1 LRDDV
6 AISSTL
12 PRHCEERSDVA
23 RGILKDE
30 GERARG
36 GEGENDKRIKG

>member
-1 LRDDV
+1 MIRH
-6 AISSTL
+6 AMACRYIKRMQER
-12 PRHCEERSDVA
+12 PRG
-23 RGILKDE
+23 RGEFLKEE